1 MRTKRGTLIQIVLI
15 GRTVNVRLVE
25 SPEAAIQRV
34 SLQDLEE
41 VLEIV
46 KKDCPWLTRENSYF
60 MMPVE
65 EYGSHFGII
74 FDIPEDQ
81 PIPEHYNN

>member
-25 SPEAAIQRV
+25 SSEAAIQRV

-41 VLEIV
+41 ALEIV
-46 KKDCPWLTRENSYF
+46 NKDCPWLTRENTYF
-60 MMPVE
+60 MMPIE

-74 FDIPEDQ
+74 FEIPEDQ
-81 PIPEHYNN
+81 PIPDHYNN